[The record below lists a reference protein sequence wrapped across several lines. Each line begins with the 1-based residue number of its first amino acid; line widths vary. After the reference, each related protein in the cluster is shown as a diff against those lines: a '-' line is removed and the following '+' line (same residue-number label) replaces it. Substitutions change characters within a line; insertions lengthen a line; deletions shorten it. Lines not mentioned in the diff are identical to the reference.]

1 LDLFISFS
9 ISYRSQPKP
18 TLSSFLQT
26 LLDSNN
32 SDGSQQNTV
41 VVQRRRVLRS
51 VCRAISDKSFSF
63 KKPVSI
69 VFSGEEA
76 DDFGGPRREFFKY
89 G

>member
-9 ISYRSQPKP
+9 IFYRSQPKP
-18 TLSSFLQT
+18 TLSSLLQA

-32 SDGSQQNTV
+32 SDGSQQTV

-51 VCRAISDKSFSF
+51 VYRAMSDKSFSF